1 MQKPLFPWLGSSH
14 LLACFWYSSDLSKE
28 VYVEMRTT
36 SWSISLLLSVRDSLV
51 KSAGPFLFPLPS
63 SSHSRILVRSLK
75 SCGNSREKKYLKIF
89 YFFLLESKFSTVTTH
104 IYFFQLVFFFFG
116 RQWLGGGGGSA
127 LILSL
132 IKTVIFF
139 LKKEEYFTSCSTPRT
154 EFFRNG

>member
-1 MQKPLFPWLGSSH
+1 M
-14 LLACFWYSSDLSKE
+14 
-28 VYVEMRTT
+28 EMRTT

-104 IYFFQLVFFFFG
+104 IYFFQLVFFFLEG
-116 RQWLGGGGGSA
+116 SGGGAGGA
-127 LILSL
+127 VLLFCL
-132 IKTVIFF
+132 
-139 LKKEEYFTSCSTPRT
+139 
-154 EFFRNG
+154 